1 MKKLLFLMLTFSLLL
16 VGCGNKTDK
25 AAPAVEEQVEE
36 QVGKVDT
43 TISNSIAETF
53 LDAEEEIKAEQGF
66 VCYEG
71 RSNYYIVETF
81 SGFTVL
87 HTLTGFLREGDYVFG
102 QLNFTGMGT
111 VERLPSH
118 FTVEVDVLQSLLS
131 ERLAVEWMGD
141 HKYLKPSDQKIYDG
155 EE

>member
-25 AAPAVEEQVEE
+25 AAPA
-36 QVGKVDT
+36 
-43 TISNSIAETF
+43 
-53 LDAEEEIKAEQGF
+53 
-66 VCYEG
+66 
-71 RSNYYIVETF
+71 
-81 SGFTVL
+81 
-87 HTLTGFLREGDYVFG
+87 
-102 QLNFTGMGT
+102 